1 MGTAVTTASFCLK
14 SQERNYFMPYFKSPF
29 YCSLLA
35 GFILLTFSFAAAS
48 LSMAQ
53 RDSEAE
59 VPLPAAMPVPA
70 HVVVVIE
77 ENHGYSQIIGS
88 PQAPYINTLASEGAL
103 FTNSHAITHP
113 SEPNY
118 LALFSGSTQGIT
130 DDSCPHTFSAA
141 NLGSE
146 LIAAKKTFT
155 GYAEGLPSTGST
167 VCTSGEYARKHAPW
181 TDFSNV
187 PSGDNKPFSSFPTT
201 FTNLP
206 TISWVVPDLLDDM
219 HDGTIQQAD
228 SWLQTHLQAYVTWA
242 KTHNSLLIITWDEDE
257 GTTTNQVA
265 SIFVGPMV
273 KPGKYGEYI
282 NHYNVLRTL
291 EAIYGLPYAGKS
303 ASVTMITDVWQ

>member
-1 MGTAVTTASFCLK
+1 
-14 SQERNYFMPYFKSPF
+14 MPYFKSTF
-29 YCSLLA
+29 YGSLLA
-35 GFILLTFSFAAAS
+35 GFILLIFSFAAVS

-53 RDSEAE
+53 TESDAE
-59 VPLPAAMPVPA
+59 VPWPAAMPLPA

-130 DDSCPHTFSAA
+130 DDSCPHSFSAV

-181 TDFSNV
+181 TDFSNA
-187 PSGDNKPFSSFPTT
+187 PSADNKPFSSFPTN
-201 FTNLP
+201 FSSLP

-228 SWLQTHLQAYVTWA
+228 SWLQTHLQAYATWA
-242 KTHNSLLIITWDEDE
+242 KTHNSLLIVTWDEDQ
-257 GTTTNQVA
+257 GTTANQIA
-265 SIFVGPMV
+265 TIFVGPMV
-273 KPGKYGEYI
+273 KPGKYSENI
-282 NHYNVLRTL
+282 NHYSVLRTL

-303 ASVTMITDVWQ
+303 ASVTTITDVWQ

>member
-1 MGTAVTTASFCLK
+1 MLRFTHTFC
-14 SQERNYFMPYFKSPF
+14 
-29 YCSLLA
+29 CSLLA
-35 GFILLTFSFAAAS
+35 SVIFLMFGFAATPVS
-48 LSMAQ
+48 SAQ
-53 RDSEAE
+53 TDTDSTNTDSTW
-59 VPLPAAMPVPA
+59 PAALPLPA

-77 ENHGYSQIIGS
+77 ENHGYSEIIGS
-88 PQAPYINTLASEGAL
+88 SQAPYINTLASEGAL
-103 FTNSHAITHP
+103 FTNSHAIAHP
-113 SEPNY
+113 SQPNY

-155 GYAEGLPSTGST
+155 GYSEGLPSTGST

-181 TDFSNV
+181 VDFSNV
-187 PSGDNKPFSSFPTT
+187 PSADNKPFSSFPTT

-206 TISWVVPDLLDDM
+206 TISIVVPNLLDDM

-228 SWLQTHLQAYVTWA
+228 SWLQTHLLAYVTWA

-257 GTTTNQVA
+257 GTTGNQIA
-265 SIFVGPMV
+265 TIFVGPMV
-273 KPGKYGEYI
+273 KPGKYSENI

-303 ASVTMITDVWQ
+303 ASVTTITDVW